1 MNVVECKCIVKGFA
15 DGEALISDTPINF
28 LTMIDAENGEI
39 KDLNH
44 NLYGKTLKDK
54 IFVFPHSVGSSVG
67 AYILYNLKKKS
78 SGPLAI
84 ICSNRMDIVTAS
96 GCAISNIPAVQ
107 LEHNYIPQVIMNS
120 RRLTVDGDGE
130 QILIYPN

>member
-107 LEHNYIPQVIMNS
+107 LEHNYIPQVIRNS

>member
-54 IFVFPHSVGSSVG
+54 IFVFPHTVGSSVG
-67 AYILYNLKKKS
+67 AYILYSLKKKS

-107 LEHNYIPQVIMNS
+107 LEHNYIPQVIRNS